1 MNQIISS
8 TIGFVARFK
17 IIILV
22 LLIIVGGLLVFK
34 VVNGQKTSAQL
45 QTQAVERGTL
55 VSSVSASGTVL
66 STNVFTV
73 TTQSTGIV
81 KKVYVKDGDKV
92 VEGQKIAEIILDQDG
107 QQKSNGSFSSYLSTK
122 NSLDLAYTSQLTL
135 HSQMVLAQQK
145 LADDIEAKSLNPGDQ
160 LYMQDYGEKLAA
172 ETKYKNQQSVI
183 EQAKIALSSAW
194 VSYQE
199 TLPTITAPAS
209 GIVRSVGLI
218 EGTTIESQSTAA
230 SSTNS
235 QNTASQTVAVIQKEE
250 NPIVSVDLTEM
261 DIAKVKVDQKAVI
274 TFDSLANKTFTGKVV
289 TVDRIGEIASNV
301 TSYQVKIQLDT
312 FSLEIL
318 PNMAAT
324 ANIILETKNDVLMV
338 PSSAI
343 QVQNNQSYVK
353 TLVNG
358 QEKEAVVETG
368 ISSDTQTEIVS
379 GLQEGDEVIIGTINN
394 NTASQSNRSVFSGSI
409 FGGSSVGGS
418 VNRQTFVGR

>member
-1 MNQIISS
+1 MNQIIGLV
-8 TIGFVARFK
+8 IRFIAKFK
-17 IIILV
+17 ILILI
-22 LLIIVGGLLVFK
+22 LLIIIGGFLAFK
-34 VVNGQKTSAQL
+34 ITQGQKTASTT
-45 QTQAVERGTL
+45 QTQKAEKGTL

-73 TTQSTGIV
+73 STQSTGIV

-92 VEGQKIAEIILDQDG
+92 EKGQKIAEITLDQDG
-107 QQKSNGSFSSYLSTK
+107 QQKSNSSFSSYLSAK
-122 NSLDLAYTSQLTL
+122 NSTDSAYTSQLTL
-135 HSQMVLAQQK
+135 HSQMILAQQK
-145 LADDIEAKSLNPGDQ
+145 LADDIEAKNLNPGDQ
-160 LYMQDYGEKLAA
+160 LYMQDYGEKVAA
-172 ETKYKNQQSVI
+172 ETKYNNQQSVI
-183 EQAKIALSSAW
+183 EQAKIALGSAW

-209 GIVRSVGLI
+209 GIVRSVGLV

-230 SSTNS
+230 SSTSS
-235 QNTASQTVAVIQKEE
+235 QSTASQTVVVIQKEE
-250 NPIVSVDLTEM
+250 NPIVAVNLTEM

-274 TFDSLANKTFTGKVV
+274 TFDSLTDKTFSGQVV

-301 TSYQVKIQLDT
+301 TSYQVRIKLDT

-324 ANIILETKNDVLMV
+324 ANIILETKNDVLII

-343 QVQNNQSYVK
+343 QVQNSQSYVK

-358 QEKEAVVETG
+358 QEKQVLVETG
-368 ISSDTQTEIVS
+368 ISSDAQTEIIS
-379 GLQEGDEVIIGTINN
+379 GLQEGDEVITATINQN
-394 NTASQSNRSVFSGSI
+394 STATSGGSIFGGSI

-418 VNRQTFVGR
+418 TNRATFTGR